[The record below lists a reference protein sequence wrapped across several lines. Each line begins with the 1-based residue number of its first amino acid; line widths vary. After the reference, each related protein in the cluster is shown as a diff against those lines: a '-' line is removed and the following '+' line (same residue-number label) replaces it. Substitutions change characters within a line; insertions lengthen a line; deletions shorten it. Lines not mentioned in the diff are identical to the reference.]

1 MSARVSACPA
11 GPEAIAHASE
21 RDGTNGTARR
31 FRAIVGGGR
40 ADLPAPGSGQTADRF
55 SALSALATDDLSVA
69 RLVEAHADAAAI
81 LAEAGHAGPRGD
93 DTFAV
98 WASDGPG
105 SRLEAVAVPGGWRLT
120 GTKRFCS
127 GSTIVDQAV
136 VTAHAPD
143 GLRLFILPLGTED
156 TRVETG
162 EWATAAFAATATGTV
177 HVQAVVPEEA
187 AVGGPGFY
195 LARPG
200 FWHGAVGVAACWAG
214 GAQGL
219 VDRYA
224 RRHWRDDPHAIA
236 AFGAAQAACWTMR
249 TALQRAAVE
258 IDGDPLDQDGAGMRR
273 ALLVRHVI
281 EQACQD
287 VLGRLARAA
296 GPRATAF
303 DPWFAQQSADLAIY
317 LQQCHGERDLEAL
330 GRLAAPDQTRGDGD

>member
-1 MSARVSACPA
+1 VSARVSAFPV
-11 GPEAIAHASE
+11 GPESIAHASE
-21 RDGTNGTARR
+21 CDGANGTARR

-40 ADLPAPGSGQTADRF
+40 ADLPAPGSGRTPDRF
-55 SALSALATDDLSVA
+55 SALSALAADDLSVA

-81 LAEAGHAGPRGD
+81 CAEAGHAGLRGEE
-93 DTFAV
+93 TFAV

-105 SRLEAVAVPGGWRLT
+105 SRLEAIAVPGGWCLT

-127 GSTIVDQAV
+127 GSTIVDQAL

-143 GLRLFILPLGTED
+143 GLRLFTLPLGTED
-156 TRVETG
+156 THVETG
-162 EWATAAFAATATGTV
+162 EWATAAFAAVATGTV
-177 HVQAVVPEEA
+177 HVKAVVPEEA

-219 VDRYA
+219 LDRYA
-224 RRHWRDDPHAIA
+224 RHHWRDDPHAIA
-236 AFGAAQAACWTMR
+236 AFGATQAACWTMR
-249 TALQRAAVE
+249 AVLHRAAVE
-258 IDGDPLDQDGAGMRR
+258 IDGDPLDQYGAGMRR
-273 ALLVRHVI
+273 ALLVRHII

-287 VLGRLARAA
+287 VLARLARAA

-330 GRLAAPDQTRGDGD
+330 GRLGIPDQRRVNGG